1 MRHTDQRRR
10 LRVDIVTQECELPR
24 DELSRI
30 QNPLDRVALAV
41 GDLPS
46 ELDMTI
52 VHHPRSHRFHVEAA
66 LSLPRRTIF
75 TGDWDDYLDTALN
88 RCLRKLI
95 RQAEEYQQEADHQ
108 DDETASRIERMNH
121 DGMAPEDPSA
131 DALGAAASIGD
142 FHAFRRL
149 LSGHE
154 EWLRLRI
161 GRWLQRY
168 PELEAEIGRR
178 LRIGDLVEEVF
189 LNAFERY
196 NQRSNDVPLHQW
208 LDSLI
213 DPSLQDFRHDPIEER
228 ENISFARTLKDM
240 PAMP

>member
-1 MRHTDQRRR
+1 MHHTDQRRQ
-10 LRVDIVTQECELPR
+10 LRVEIVTQECELPR

-30 QNPLDRVALAV
+30 QNPLDRVALAA

-46 ELDMTI
+46 ELDMRI
-52 VHHPRSHRFHVEAA
+52 VHHPRSQRFHVEAA

-95 RQAEEYQQEADHQ
+95 RQAEEYQQEPQ
-108 DDETASRIERMNH
+108 RKEDETASHIERMNRNI
-121 DGMAPEDPSA
+121 MAPQDPSA

-168 PELEAEIGRR
+168 PELEAELGRR
-178 LRIGDLVEEVF
+178 LSIGDLLEEVF

-196 NQRSNDVPLHQW
+196 NQRSNDVPLHRW

-213 DPSLQDFRHDPIEER
+213 DPSLHDFRHDPVEAR
-228 ENISFARTLKDM
+228 QNISFARTLKDM
-240 PAMP
+240 TTMP